1 MRILQTLLVLLMLT
15 GCNDIDGRLK
25 VFQNFSLVD
34 EDGRTH
40 EIKAKTY
47 EADFSYSRKKKE
59 VELEIDD
66 FYRGKDTDFEF
77 YVPHMSE
84 IDFNSDEIEIEVLA
98 ADSGQ
103 DVDLNALI
111 EREREVFGPYR
122 RNFGDYCDDP
132 YSYYRYPQVIYDVV
146 ERTVDV
152 DIEIRRSRTD
162 DDSDTNDDETSDAD
176 DDDENTDDD
185 LLAVFEAFACQRDTY
200 ERYCLD
206 CYGRVDYSCVY
217 RRSYYCN

>member
-1 MRILQTLLVLLMLT
+1 MVRTMQVLLALLLLA
-15 GCNDIDGRLK
+15 GCDDIDGHLK
-25 VFQNFSLVD
+25 VFKNFSLVD

-47 EADFSYSRKKKE
+47 SADFSYSRKKKE

-84 IDFNSDEIEIEVLA
+84 IDFGSEEIEIEVLA

-103 DVDLNALI
+103 EVDLNALI
-111 EREREVFGPYR
+111 EREREDFGPYR
-122 RNFGDYCDDP
+122 KDFGHYCSDP

-146 ERTVDV
+146 ERRVDV
-152 DIEIRRSRTD
+152 DIEIRHNNSGN
-162 DDSDTNDDETSDAD
+162 DDSNVA
-176 DDDENTDDD
+176 DDD
-185 LLAVFEAFACQRDTY
+185 LLAVFVASACQRNTY

-206 CYGRVDYSCVY
+206 CYDRIDYSCTY
-217 RRSYYCN
+217 RRTRAIDCD